1 MGCEG
6 PKSLI
11 YVRDDKTFLDLTVQ
25 QIEVRYSK
33 GHFKCVC
40 VCVCMCVCLSVCL
53 SVSVCVSVCLYVCVS
68 VCTLCVAYSI

>member
-33 GHFKCVC
+33 GHIKCVC
-40 VCVCMCVCLSVCL
+40 VCVACVLRVCVRFVCVCMYIIVLLLVFE
-53 SVSVCVSVCLYVCVS
+53 
-68 VCTLCVAYSI
+68 